1 MSLINVVFLDPQVF
15 SITAM
20 GLIDL
25 ALSSQQM
32 FLVDSWN
39 PHLSVLLVSQLVFLD
54 MNQDSPAFSCLWIME
69 NIHTFFSLVK
79 LLEYRLILV

>member
-1 MSLINVVFLDPQVF
+1 MMSLINLALLDPQVF

-32 FLVDSWN
+32 FLLESTFVS
-39 PHLSVLLVSQLVFLD
+39 PLSLPVG
-54 MNQDSPAFSCLWIME
+54 I
-69 NIHTFFSLVK
+69 
-79 LLEYRLILV
+79 LEQKSR